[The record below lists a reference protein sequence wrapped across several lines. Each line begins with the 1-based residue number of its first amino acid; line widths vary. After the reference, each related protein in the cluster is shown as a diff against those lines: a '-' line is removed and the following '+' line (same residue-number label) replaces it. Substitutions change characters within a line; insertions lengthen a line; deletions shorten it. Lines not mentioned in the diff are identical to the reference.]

1 MNLDKSQKED
11 NISKRISLITGNPEK
26 AIRSLALPMIISML
40 LMMAYNLADSIWV
53 AGLGS
58 NALAALGFI
67 TPVFMIIV
75 GIGNGLGA
83 GATSLI
89 ARCIGA
95 KNKKG
100 ADNAAIHSLIMT
112 VIVAAILTLF
122 ILVSLPSI
130 LTVMGAGESLSLAVQ
145 YGQIVFGG
153 LIFLI
158 LSSVASGI
166 LRAEGDVKRAMYA
179 MAATAIL
186 NIVLDP
192 IFIYSMGMGV
202 AGAAW
207 ATVISAGVSSALI
220 LYWLLMKRDTYISL
234 YWDDFKASI
243 RVVKDILGVGMPA
256 SAEFLIMSI
265 LGIILN
271 IILVTTGGTDAVA
284 VYTAGWRVVN
294 IAMIPAIGIGTAA
307 ITVAGAAY
315 GAKKY
320 GNVSTALNYSVK
332 LGVSIAV
339 VTSIITYIFAP
350 NISSIFAYSS
360 QSAFLAP
367 SIASF
372 LQVMCLFYIL
382 VPLGITA
389 SSIFQAMGKG
399 TTSLI
404 LTIIR
409 EVAFISVFAYLF
421 AFVLGIGAQGVW
433 WGIVVGGACG
443 CILAYIW
450 ARTYVNRLKRN
461 YCGEKSRDKR
471 FKLESK
477 IKTPRVPQKD

>member
-1 MNLDKSQKED
+1 MVKIMKSNNSPKISPSSSDED
-11 NISKRISLITGNPEK
+11 NISKRISLITGDPKK
-26 AIRSLALPMIISML
+26 AIRSLAVPMIISML

-53 AGLGS
+53 AGLGP

-67 TPVFMIIV
+67 TPVFMIVI
-75 GIGNGLGA
+75 GLGNGLGA

-95 KNKKG
+95 DNKKG
-100 ADNAAIHSLIMT
+100 ADNAAIHSILMTLVVSAVLTAFTLIYLPT
-112 VIVAAILTLF
+112 ILTF
-122 ILVSLPSI
+122 
-130 LTVMGAGESLSLAVQ
+130 MGAGESLGLAVQ

-158 LSSVASGI
+158 FSAVASGI

-192 IFIYSMGMGV
+192 IFIYSLGMGV

-207 ATVISAGVSSALI
+207 ATVISSTISSALI
-220 LYWLLMKRDTYISL
+220 LYWLLVKRDTYVSL
-234 YWDDFKASI
+234 SRIDFKPKFK
-243 RVVKDILGVGMPA
+243 VVKDILLVGMPA
-256 SAEFLIMSI
+256 SAEFFIMSI
-265 LGIILN
+265 LGIVLN
-271 IILVTTGGTDAVA
+271 IILVITGGTDAVA
-284 VYTAGWRVVN
+284 VYTAGWRVVM

-320 GNVSTALNYSVK
+320 ENISTALNYSVK
-332 LGVSIAV
+332 LGVLIAL
-339 VTSIITYIFAP
+339 VTSVFTYLFAS
-350 NISSIFAYSS
+350 NISGIFAYSP

-367 SIASF
+367 SIADF
-372 LQVMCLFYIL
+372 LQVMCLFYIV

-399 TTSLI
+399 MTSLI
-404 LTIIR
+404 LTVIR
-409 EVAFISVFAYLF
+409 ELIFISIFAYLF
-421 AFVLGIGAQGVW
+421 AFVLGIGEQGVW
-433 WGIVVGGACG
+433 WGIVIGGAFG
-443 CILAYIW
+443 CALAYVW
-450 ARTYVNRLKRN
+450 ARTYITRLKKN
-461 YCGEKSRDKR
+461 YYVDYEDEGS
-471 FKLESK
+471 
-477 IKTPRVPQKD
+477 VPGK